1 MRRALGFYIPT
12 LGLVHRAA
20 RRMGWT
26 EPFALTVG
34 TVVGAL
40 YWIAFLIR
48 SVGSARAPMIALLAA
63 GVTFPLF
70 LDPTMRTH
78 STHPRRQGS

>member
-1 MRRALGFYIPT
+1 
-12 LGLVHRAA
+12 
-20 RRMGWT
+20 MGWT

-70 LDPTMRTH
+70 LLTLRCARI
-78 STHPRRQGS
+78 RRILDVKVPEE